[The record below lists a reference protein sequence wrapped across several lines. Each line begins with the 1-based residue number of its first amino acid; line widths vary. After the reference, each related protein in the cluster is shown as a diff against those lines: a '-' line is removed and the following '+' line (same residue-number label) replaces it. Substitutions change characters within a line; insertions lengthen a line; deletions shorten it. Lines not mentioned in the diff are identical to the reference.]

1 MVIVLEVNIYS
12 VQNGSNI
19 LMWYKCNCDKYT
31 THMRYTY
38 LIKDQQGK
46 EEEYKAMSYRKLLKK
61 LSSKY
66 SNKIVQIN
74 YRNKKDHHLVK
85 IVKIKEVE

>member
-1 MVIVLEVNIYS
+1 
-12 VQNGSNI
+12 
-19 LMWYKCNCDKYT
+19 
-31 THMRYTY
+31 MRYTY
-38 LIKDQQGK
+38 LIKDQSGNQ
-46 EEEYKAMSYRKLLKK
+46 EQFKAMSYRKLLKK

-85 IVKIKEVE
+85 IVKIKEVD

>member
-1 MVIVLEVNIYS
+1 
-12 VQNGSNI
+12 
-19 LMWYKCNCDKYT
+19 
-31 THMRYTY
+31 MRYIY
-38 LIKDQQGK
+38 NIKDEQGNT
-46 EEEYKAMSYRKLLKK
+46 ETVQAMSYRKLLKK